1 MGDQDAVV
9 NPVAT
14 SLQTRMGLGVG
25 VPPRKGIPGR
35 RCCPVA
41 TSLVF
46 SPWVRG
52 SAVGLVFRRGSGV
65 PPLGRCSA
73 VGLEFRVKRTVHFDE
88 LGLLASGR
96 DVQSRRPLS
105 NSLVGDRSRS

>member
-1 MGDQDAVV
+1 MSLGSAVEWETRT
-9 NPVAT
+9 PLLIRLPPP
-14 SLQTRMGLGVG
+14 LQTRMGLGVG

-41 TSLVF
+41 TSLMF

-65 PPLGRCSA
+65 PPLGA
-73 VGLEFRVKRTVHFDE
+73 VFRRW
-88 LGLLASGR
+88 
-96 DVQSRRPLS
+96 
-105 NSLVGDRSRS
+105 VGVPGEAHRALR